1 MTAFFENN
9 PIFCAVIW
17 KKSLTL
23 QSLDGNLFRHHGAYR
38 YQVPGHDARELR
50 CKFGTVPAAVIL
62 MSSPEA
68 KGQGNDATV
77 YRDGKAPSSGESQNT
92 CRGSLVK

>member
-1 MTAFFENN
+1 MSAFFENN
-9 PIFCAVIW
+9 HIICAVIG

-23 QSLDGNLFRHHGAYR
+23 QSLDGNLFRHRGAYPCR
-38 YQVPGHDARELR
+38 VPEYDARELR